1 MDRSCCACRTYARG
15 TWTYYRIGKD
25 MFRFLT
31 SGESHGPGL
40 TAILEGI
47 PAGLKLSAEDIDI
60 HLKRRQGGYGR
71 GGRMKIEQDRVIF
84 RSGVRHGLT
93 LGSPITLEIENRDWQ
108 NWQVKMSVTPVD
120 EPVEAV
126 TLVRPGHADF
136 AGVIKYG
143 HQDIRN
149 VIERS
154 SARETAARV
163 AVGAVCQ
170 ALLHEFGIEIHSHV
184 LSIGPVGSR
193 DAHSSA
199 IGNAFTAAYWE
210 QVEQSP
216 VRCGSH
222 ELEVEMINYI
232 QHCKSQGETCG
243 GVFEVVATGVPVGLG
258 SYSQW
263 DRRLNARLAL
273 ALMSIPSVK
282 GVEMGAGFDASALQG
297 SQVHDVV
304 QWSDAGGWQHL
315 TNNAGGVEGGIS
327 NGASVVARVA
337 VKPISTLA
345 HPLPTVDVRT
355 RENVDQGRYERSD
368 VCVVPAAGVVGEA
381 MLAIVLAEACLEKF
395 GGDSIAETL
404 ANFRS
409 YLSGL

>member
-1 MDRSCCACRTYARG
+1 
-15 TWTYYRIGKD
+15 

-31 SGESHGPGL
+31 SAESHGPGL

-193 DAHSSA
+193 DAQRSA

-243 GVFEVVATGVPVGLG
+243 GIFEVVATGVPVGLG

-327 NGASVVARVA
+327 NGAPVVARVA

-381 MLAIVLAEACLEKF
+381 MLAVVLAEACLEKF
-395 GGDSIAETL
+395 GGDSMAETL

>member
-1 MDRSCCACRTYARG
+1 
-15 TWTYYRIGKD
+15 

-47 PAGLKLSAEDIDI
+47 PAGLKLSDAEINY
-60 HLKRRQGGYGR
+60 HLRRRQGGYGR
-71 GGRMKIEQDRVIF
+71 GGRMKIEKDQVIF

-93 LGSPITLEIENRDWQ
+93 LGSPITLEIDNRDWE
-108 NWQVKMSVTPVD
+108 NWQVKMSATPVD
-120 EPVEAV
+120 ESIEAV

-143 HQDIRN
+143 HEDIRN

-163 AVGAVCQ
+163 AVGAVCL
-170 ALLHEFGIEIHSHV
+170 ALLKEFGVEIHSHV
-184 LSIGPVGSR
+184 LSIGPVGNR
-193 DAHSSA
+193 DAQRSA
-199 IGNAFTAAYWE
+199 IGNNFPPSYWE
-210 QVEQSP
+210 QVELSP
-216 VRCGSH
+216 MRCGDS
-222 ELEVEMINYI
+222 ELEKQMINYI
-232 QHCKSQGETCG
+232 NECKSRGETCG
-243 GVFEVVATGVPVGLG
+243 GVFEVVATGVPIGLG

-263 DRRLNARLAL
+263 DRRLSTKLAM
-273 ALMSIPSVK
+273 ALMSIPSIK
-282 GVEMGAGFDASALQG
+282 GVEIGGGFEISTLPG

-304 QWSDAGGWQHL
+304 QWSDEHGWHHL

-327 NGASVVARVA
+327 NGAAIIARAA

-345 HPLPTVDVRT
+345 HPLPTVDIRT
-355 RENVDQGRYERSD
+355 HENVDKGRYERSD

-381 MLAIVLAEACLEKF
+381 MLAIALTEPWLEKF
-395 GGDSIAETL
+395 GGDSMAEML
-404 ANFRS
+404 ANFKAYVAS
-409 YLSGL
+409 INSNC

>member
-1 MDRSCCACRTYARG
+1 
-15 TWTYYRIGKD
+15 

-40 TAILEGI
+40 TAIIEGI
-47 PAGLKLSAEDIDI
+47 PAGLKLSAEEINY
-60 HLKRRQGGYGR
+60 HLQRRQGGYGR
-71 GGRMKIEQDRVIF
+71 GGRMKIEKDQVIF
-84 RSGVRHGLT
+84 RSGLRHGLT
-93 LGSPITLEIENRDWQ
+93 LGSPITLEINNRDWE
-108 NWQVKMSVTPVD
+108 NWQVKMSVAPVD

-143 HQDIRN
+143 HEDIRN

-163 AVGAVCQ
+163 AVGAVCL
-170 ALLHEFGIEIHSHV
+170 ALLKEFGVEVHSHV
-184 LSIGPVGSR
+184 LSVGPVGKK
-193 DAHSSA
+193 DAERSA
-199 IGNAFTAAYWE
+199 IANNFTASYWD

-216 VRCGSH
+216 MRCGDS
-222 ELEVEMINYI
+222 ELEKQMINYI
-232 QHCKSQGETCG
+232 QECKSRGETCG
-243 GVFEVVATGVPVGLG
+243 GIFEVVATGVPIGLG

-263 DRRLNARLAL
+263 DQRLSSKLAM

-282 GVEMGAGFDASALQG
+282 GVEIGAGFESSTLPG

-304 QWSDAGGWQHL
+304 QLSDEQGWQHL

-327 NGASVVARVA
+327 NGAPVVVRAA

-345 HPLPTVDVRT
+345 HPLPTIDIRT
-355 RENVDQGRYERSD
+355 RENVGQGRYERSD

-381 MLAIVLAEACLEKF
+381 MLAIALIDPWLEKF
-395 GGDSIAETL
+395 GGDSMTEL
-404 ANFRS
+404 LRNFHA
-409 YLSGL
+409 YTDSGTPPISPSAPAPLEGK

>member
-1 MDRSCCACRTYARG
+1 
-15 TWTYYRIGKD
+15 

-60 HLKRRQGGYGR
+60 HLERRQGGYGR
-71 GGRMKIEQDRVIF
+71 GGRMKIEKDKVSF

-120 EPVEAV
+120 EPVETV

-136 AGVIKYG
+136 AGTIKYG
-143 HQDIRN
+143 HDDIRN

-163 AVGAVCQ
+163 AVGAVCLAFLRQ
-170 ALLHEFGIEIHSHV
+170 FGLEIHSHV
-184 LSIGPVGSR
+184 LSIGPVGDRNASR
-193 DAHSSA
+193 SA
-199 IGNAFTAAYWE
+199 ISNSFSSAYWE
-210 QVEQSP
+210 QVEQSS
-216 VRCGSH
+216 VRCGDS
-222 ELEVEMINYI
+222 ELGNQMIQYI
-232 QHCKSQGETCG
+232 QTCKSQGETCG
-243 GVFEVVATGVPVGLG
+243 GVFEVVATGVPIGLG

-263 DRRLNARLAL
+263 DRRLSTKLAM

-282 GVEMGAGFDASALQG
+282 GVEIGAGFEATTLPG

-304 QWSDAGGWQHL
+304 QWGDEQGWHRL
-315 TNNAGGVEGGIS
+315 SNNAGGVEGGMS
-327 NGASVVARVA
+327 NGEPIVVRAA
-337 VKPISTLA
+337 VKPISTVA
-345 HPLPTVDVRT
+345 HPLPTVDIRSH
-355 RENVDQGRYERSD
+355 ENVEKGRYERSD

-381 MLAIVLAEACLEKF
+381 MLAIALTEVWLEKF
-395 GGDSIAETL
+395 GGDSMAEIL
-404 ANFRS
+404 ANYSAYVATTGANPSR
-409 YLSGL
+409 

>member
-1 MDRSCCACRTYARG
+1 
-15 TWTYYRIGKD
+15 

-170 ALLHEFGIEIHSHV
+170 ALLREFGIEIHSHV

-193 DAHSSA
+193 DAQRSA

-327 NGASVVARVA
+327 NGAPVIARVA

-395 GGDSIAETL
+395 GGDSLAETL
-404 ANFRS
+404 ANFRA
-409 YLSGL
+409 YLSGQ

>member
-1 MDRSCCACRTYARG
+1 
-15 TWTYYRIGKD
+15 

-31 SGESHGPGL
+31 SGESHGQGL

-60 HLKRRQGGYGR
+60 HLERRQGGYGR
-71 GGRMKIEQDRVIF
+71 GGRMKIEKDRVIF

-93 LGSPITLEIENRDWQ
+93 LGSPITLEIENKDWQ
-108 NWQVKMSVTPVD
+108 NWLTKMSVTPVD
-120 EPVEAV
+120 EPIEPV

-136 AGVIKYG
+136 AGVLKYG
-143 HQDIRN
+143 HEDIRN

-170 ALLHEFGIEIHSHV
+170 AFLRPFGAEIHSHV
-184 LSIGPVGSR
+184 LSIGPVGDR
-193 DAHSSA
+193 DASRSA
-199 IGNAFTAAYWE
+199 IGNSFSAAYWE

-216 VRCGSH
+216 VRCGND
-222 ELEVEMINYI
+222 ELAAQMINYI
-232 QHCKSQGETCG
+232 QSCKSQGETCG
-243 GVFEVVATGVPVGLG
+243 GVFEVVATGVPIGLG

-263 DRRLNARLAL
+263 DRRLSTKLAM

-282 GVEMGAGFDASALQG
+282 GVEIGAGFEATTLPG
-297 SQVHDVV
+297 SHVHDVI
-304 QWSDAGGWQHL
+304 QRSDEQGWQHL
-315 TNNAGGVEGGIS
+315 TNNAGGVEGGMS
-327 NGASVVARVA
+327 NGEPIVVRAA

-345 HPLPTVDVRT
+345 HPLGTVDIRT
-355 RENVDQGRYERSD
+355 HENVEKGRYERSD

-381 MLAIVLAEACLEKF
+381 MLAIALTEVWLEKF
-395 GGDSIAETL
+395 GGDSMSEIL
-404 ANFRS
+404 ANYS
-409 YLSGL
+409 AYVATTGANPHN

>member
-1 MDRSCCACRTYARG
+1 
-15 TWTYYRIGKD
+15 

-327 NGASVVARVA
+327 NGAPVVARVA

-395 GGDSIAETL
+395 GGDSIVETL

>member
-1 MDRSCCACRTYARG
+1 
-15 TWTYYRIGKD
+15 

-31 SGESHGPGL
+31 AGESHGPGL

-47 PAGLKLSAEDIDI
+47 PAGLRLSAEDIDI

-71 GGRMKIEQDRVIF
+71 GGRMKIEQDRVTF

-120 EPVEAV
+120 ETVETV
-126 TLVRPGHADF
+126 TLARPGHADF
-136 AGVIKYG
+136 AGIIKYG

-170 ALLHEFGIEIHSHV
+170 ALLREFGIEIHSHV
-184 LSIGPVGSR
+184 LSIGPVGNR
-193 DAHSSA
+193 DAQQSA
-199 IGNAFTAAYWE
+199 LGNAFAAEYWE

-216 VRCGSH
+216 VRCGKRQ
-222 ELEVEMINYI
+222 LEAEMINYI
-232 QHCKSQGETCG
+232 QQCKSQGETCG
-243 GVFEVVATGVPVGLG
+243 GVFEVLATGVPIGLG

-263 DRRLNARLAL
+263 DRRLNARLAM
-273 ALMSIPSVK
+273 ALMSIPSIK
-282 GVEMGAGFDASALQG
+282 GVEIGAGFEASTLQG
-297 SQVHDVV
+297 SQVHDTV
-304 QWSDAGGWQHL
+304 QWSDTEGWQHL

-327 NGASVVARVA
+327 NGAPIIARAA

-345 HPLPTVDVRT
+345 HPLPTVDIHS
-355 RENVDQGRYERSD
+355 RENVSEGRYERSD

-395 GGDSIAETL
+395 GGDSMAEIL
-404 ANFRS
+404 ANYSAYVATTDANPRN
-409 YLSGL
+409 